1 MQPRVCTILAAR
13 PGALGRAVSETF
25 GAANQVGSGHHVGCL
40 CRCLIR
46 KYFSGPVAP
55 FPERTLVLRISWSY
69 KVFFP
74 NGAEPPALASS
85 LSALSSFS
93 TTMVLLPLEPN
104 RRRSLSDPLSAVLQ
118 PPQNET
124 PADRVRRLDAEF
136 EAKRVS
142 DSIDEMLKSE
152 KKEKRMKPEVKI
164 LLLGQSESGKSTTL
178 KRESLLP
185 SSFRLVFSL

>member
-1 MQPRVCTILAAR
+1 
-13 PGALGRAVSETF
+13 
-25 GAANQVGSGHHVGCL
+25 
-40 CRCLIR
+40 
-46 KYFSGPVAP
+46 
-55 FPERTLVLRISWSY
+55 
-69 KVFFP
+69 
-74 NGAEPPALASS
+74 
-85 LSALSSFS
+85 
-93 TTMVLLPLEPN
+93 MVLLPLEPN

-185 SSFRLVFSL
+185 TSFRLVFSL